1 MSLVFSCP
9 VTTAKENSR
18 SSKKGRSEGTHILE
32 EWKFGFYTSKKDF
45 WLADVLTE
53 VMWRVWLV
61 AQWQRIC
68 LPMQETR
75 VWSLVREDLSCNGA
89 TKPVCRNYWTCALES
104 GNYNYWACMPQIL
117 KPSCPRVCALQQ
129 QKPLKWAAQEP
140 QLGISPCLPQ
150 EKAHAAIKTW
160 HSQK

>member
-89 TKPVCRNYWTCALES
+89 TKPVCHNYWTCALES
-104 GNYNYWACMPQIL
+104 GNYNYWACTKI
-117 KPSCPRVCALQQ
+117 
-129 QKPLKWAAQEP
+129 
-140 QLGISPCLPQ
+140 
-150 EKAHAAIKTW
+150 TW
-160 HSQK
+160 KNKERRLTPEFLSFYVRWSNGCEHCYSAFQDNASSSLM